1 MLSIEKTLR
10 GAEMATT
17 TKRKWLEEGL
27 TLLAEVGAGALTIE
41 MLTSKLGVTKG
52 SFYHHFQNLQDYKEH
67 LLSFYEDEGTL
78 QVIESAELHEAPMD
92 RLELIIQA
100 TVHHPSQLEVS
111 MRAWALQDPFVQ
123 GYQQRIDQRRLAYLA
138 ELVFLI
144 GHDRERA
151 HRISQLFYSIFVGS
165 QHILP
170 PVQGCELEALY
181 REVGRISDF
190 LPSPSSVKQTR
201 KES

>member
-1 MLSIEKTLR
+1 
-10 GAEMATT
+10 MAPT
-17 TKRKWLEEGL
+17 TKQMWLEEGL
-27 TLLAEVGAGALTIE
+27 ALLAESGAAALTIE
-41 MLTSKLGVTKG
+41 LLASRLGVTKG
-52 SFYHHFQNLQDYKEH
+52 SLYHHFHNLQDYKEH
-67 LLSFYEDEGTL
+67 LLSFYEDEGTS
-78 QVIESAELHEAPMD
+78 QVIESAEQHEMPMD
-92 RLELIIQA
+92 RFELIIQ
-100 TVHHPSQLEVS
+100 TTLHHPSQLEVS

-123 GYQQRIDQRRLAYLA
+123 SYQQRIDQRRIAYLT
-138 ELVFLI
+138 ELIFMI
-144 GHDRERA
+144 CQDRERA

-170 PVQGCELEALY
+170 PVQGHELEALY